1 MSLMSPNLRARP
13 SSGGLAL
20 ALMLIGGAVIAVFTG
35 LALGLGAYVLVAP
48 VAALLPAVFLLV
60 RPEICLIAVTGLTL
74 LVAGLLK
81 YFFGLGQFQ
90 WLLSGLGVMLLL
102 MALVRTMFSGA
113 RVKTSPSGI
122 EGLMFVWWLVLFFSS
137 LANLVPILGWFVG
150 IRIYLPFVGVFAYI
164 AFCRPSDRLLKALFF
179 FLMFIASVQWAF
191 CLYQKFVIVPQRIAG
206 GYPGSPWDSVVGTFG
221 GEMFGGGESGS
232 LGVFLA
238 ITLSIA
244 AALHKSK
251 MLGGFAFSA
260 IMVFGLAAV
269 GLSESKVV
277 VLLVP
282 LGALIVYHDYLFRNP
297 VRFLM
302 GGLLMV
308 AFVMGLLVFYHFVY
322 WEQGSRLGVV
332 DSIIQRLSYSFD
344 PNFRVTTLNLG
355 RIGSQVFWWNSHSI
369 LDNPLT
375 FLVGHGLASAV
386 SQSSVIGMGS
396 AVREYGYLLDTTGA
410 TKLLW
415 ESGLL
420 GLMLFLTMFVVGF
433 FRAYRL
439 SRLAS
444 IPPWHRA
451 VLSGSQAAMVLM
463 FLAVFYEVTTVS
475 SPPMQFINMLLMGYI
490 VYWWRET
497 GGGRT

>member
-1 MSLMSPNLRARP
+1 
-13 SSGGLAL
+13 
-20 ALMLIGGAVIAVFTG
+20 
-35 LALGLGAYVLVAP
+35 
-48 VAALLPAVFLLV
+48 
-60 RPEICLIAVTGLTL
+60 
-74 LVAGLLK
+74 
-81 YFFGLGQFQ
+81 
-90 WLLSGLGVMLLL
+90 
-102 MALVRTMFSGA
+102 
-113 RVKTSPSGI
+113 
-122 EGLMFVWWLVLFFSS
+122 
-137 LANLVPILGWFVG
+137 
-150 IRIYLPFVGVFAYI
+150 
-164 AFCRPSDRLLKALFF
+164 
-179 FLMFIASVQWAF
+179 MFIASVQWAF

-251 MLGGFAFSA
+251 MLGGFAFAA

-282 LGALIVYHDYLFRNP
+282 LGALIVYHDYLLRNP

-308 AFVMGLLVFYHFVY
+308 AFVMGLLVVYHFVY
-322 WEQGSRLGVV
+322 WEQGSRLGIV

-344 PNFRVTTLNLG
+344 PDFRVTTLNLG

-396 AVREYGYLLDTTGA
+396 AVREYRYLLDTTGS

-420 GLMLFLTMFVVGF
+420 GLLLFLAMFVVGF

-451 VLSGSQAAMVLM
+451 VLSGAQAAMVLM

-497 GGGRT
+497 AGGKA